1 MGFSITKYFI
11 SFRQRL
17 EISKGKNTFHEWKRS
32 KRPSMSYSRAKP
44 TRFKPTLTS
53 GKRLLWYFWRAMLEV
68 KKKLVLMCFEEGEG
82 DNVYYSFQCMS
93 WNETCV
99 LTFSTKCLSKD
110 CRPSCTHQK
119 LTLSY
124 HINCLWQI
132 VWSRG
137 WLCLLELRNEK
148 EEHLKHPQ
156 ACSWS
161 RWVDLG
167 MSSAEGMDLELQ
179 RPSPHRALL
188 YKEIFKIVM

>member
-1 MGFSITKYFI
+1 MHVS
-11 SFRQRL
+11 L
-17 EISKGKNTFHEWKRS
+17 HWPFHALVPPPPPIYVD
-32 KRPSMSYSRAKP
+32 PSMIEQ
-44 TRFKPTLTS
+44 LT
-53 GKRLLWYFWRAMLEV
+53 
-68 KKKLVLMCFEEGEG
+68 CFEEGEG

-99 LTFSTKCLSKD
+99 LTFSTNCLSKD
-110 CRPSCTHQK
+110 CRPSCTYQK

-148 EEHLKHPQ
+148 EEHLKHQQ

-167 MSSAEGMDLELQ
+167 MSLEEGMDLELQ

-188 YKEIFKIVM
+188 YKETFKTELRTS

>member
-1 MGFSITKYFI
+1 MHVS
-11 SFRQRL
+11 L
-17 EISKGKNTFHEWKRS
+17 HWPFHALA
-32 KRPSMSYSRAKP
+32 PSPNLCWPIYDW
-44 TRFKPTLTS
+44 TINV
-53 GKRLLWYFWRAMLEV
+53 FWGQ
-68 KKKLVLMCFEEGEG
+68 GEG

-99 LTFSTKCLSKD
+99 LTFSTKFLFRIAA
-110 CRPSCTHQK
+110 RPSCTYQK

-148 EEHLKHPQ
+148 EEHLKHQQ

-167 MSSAEGMDLELQ
+167 MSLEEGMDLELQ

-188 YKEIFKIVM
+188 YKETFKTELRTS

>member
-1 MGFSITKYFI
+1 MHVSLYWPNHALALPPPIYVD
-11 SFRQRL
+11 
-17 EISKGKNTFHEWKRS
+17 
-32 KRPSMSYSRAKP
+32 PSTIKQ
-44 TRFKPTLTS
+44 
-53 GKRLLWYFWRAMLEV
+53 
-68 KKKLVLMCFEEGEG
+68 LMCFGEGEG
-82 DNVYYSFQCMS
+82 DNMYYSFQCMS

-99 LTFSTKCLSKD
+99 LTFSTKFLS
-110 CRPSCTHQK
+110 RILGPLVHNYQK

-137 WLCLLELRNEK
+137 WLCLSELRNEK
-148 EEHLKHPQ
+148 EEHLKHQQ

-167 MSSAEGMDLELQ
+167 MSLEEGMDLELQ

-188 YKEIFKIVM
+188 YKEILKKVTYKLECLMCK